1 MLRNFTGLNILLKVC
16 NDSAISSN
24 FLLGLNAKHIHFLE
38 LLQIFAASGPV
49 LLKIP
54 MPSLVCLDDQEDSDD
69 PGTGMIKMKALI
81 CHIHLPATVL
91 PHLPGLA
98 LLFHY

>member
-16 NDSAISSN
+16 NDSAISGN

-54 MPSLVCLDDQEDSDD
+54 MPSLVCLDDQEDSES
-69 PGTGMIKMKALI
+69 
-81 CHIHLPATVL
+81 
-91 PHLPGLA
+91 
-98 LLFHY
+98 FFR